1 MGVEMKKVQC
11 LVASM
16 ALLLFCAAAAM
27 AGDVAQGKC
36 IVFDQKGMII
46 EIEEYDLQ
54 FSKEHPYG
62 QPTGKRSSYKAADAQ
77 IGIVPQQG
85 DILRIAYTLE
95 GKERV
100 AHKVMNVSKQDLKK

>member
-1 MGVEMKKVQC
+1 MKKVQC
-11 LVASM
+11 LVACMSI
-16 ALLLFCAAAAM
+16 LLLCAAVAV

-36 IVFDQKGMII
+36 IVFDQKGMTI

-77 IGIVPQQG
+77 IGILPQQG
-85 DILRIAYTLE
+85 DILRIAYTLK
-95 GKERV
+95 GSERV